1 MSWEDIDFSNRK
13 NGQKEIDLLWEGFWK
28 PRVTNEDGSI
38 NIEQLKKELWSSSF
52 IADQCSKVYCE
63 VTNSTLSKPN
73 YYADGV
79 ISCYNDCQESLID
92 KEMAKDDL
100 LMLINEGQLDAEEI
114 KKEIIK
120 YFK

>member
-1 MSWEDIDFSNRK
+1 MNYYDIDFSSK
-13 NGQKEIDLLWEGFWK
+13 QNGQKEIDLLWEEHWK
-28 PRVTNEDGSI
+28 PIVTNDDGSI
-38 NIEQLKKELWSSSF
+38 NIEQLKKELWSASF

-63 VTNSTLSKPN
+63 VTGGILSKPN

-79 ISCYNDCQESLID
+79 IGCYEDKQEELID

-100 LMLINEGQLDAEEI
+100 LMIIDTGDLSTEEI
-114 KKEIIK
+114 KKEIVE